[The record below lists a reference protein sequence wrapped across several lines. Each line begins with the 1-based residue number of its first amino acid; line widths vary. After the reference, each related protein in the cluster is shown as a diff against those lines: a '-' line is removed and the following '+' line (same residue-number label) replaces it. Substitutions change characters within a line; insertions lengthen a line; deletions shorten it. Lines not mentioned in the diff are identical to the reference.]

1 MSHTSPTPP
10 DSQDE
15 EVAVD
20 PNAHAA
26 DPPVDSAGEGTPRI
40 SDAVGEAREIMDHA
54 ASHVR
59 AARSVIASTESP
71 FLMGILGLQVATSL
85 VGSAIVFLGPFRDA
99 YMHVGFYAIVFVN
112 LLLYIKAHYSVSGQ
126 SRGGWWLS
134 TTGLLLFWL
143 FALSERV
150 PARREWLDSVVV
162 DRNEVTLLWLP
173 FGMTVLVLSAL
184 AIHYLWLGRRWRKEQ
199 AFERFSEGS

>member
-1 MSHTSPTPP
+1 MSPTPP
-10 DSQDE
+10 DNQDE
-15 EVAVD
+15 DGAVASDSQSADQSVD
-20 PNAHAA
+20 A
-26 DPPVDSAGEGTPRI
+26 SGEGTPRI
-40 SDAVGEAREIMDHA
+40 SDAVDEAREIMDHA

-59 AARSVIASTESP
+59 AARSVIESTESP

-99 YMHVGFYAIVFVN
+99 YMHVGFYAVVFVN

-143 FALSERV
+143 FALSERI
-150 PARREWLDSVVV
+150 PARREWLDSIVVV
-162 DRNEVTLLWLP
+162 RNEVTLLWLP

-184 AIHYLWLGRRWRKEQ
+184 AIHYAWLGRRWRREQ
-199 AFERFSEGS
+199 AFERVSEGS